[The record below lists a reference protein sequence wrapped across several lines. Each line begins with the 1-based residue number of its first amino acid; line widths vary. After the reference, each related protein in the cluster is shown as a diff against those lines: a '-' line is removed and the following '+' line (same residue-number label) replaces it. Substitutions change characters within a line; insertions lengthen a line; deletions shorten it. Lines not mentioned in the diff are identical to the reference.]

1 MMNDNDDPGD
11 EDLNKE
17 YDDNNYDEDSTF
29 WHPVA
34 FPDKTMF

>member
-1 MMNDNDDPGD
+1 MNENDGPGA
-11 EDLNKE
+11 EDLNEE
-17 YDDNNYDEDSTF
+17 YDNNDDDDFMF